1 MKKKVKKKKEEKE
14 EKENNNNNKKYEK
27 VNSDI
32 SKQETNGINEAN
44 GIKE

>member
-1 MKKKVKKKKEEKE
+1 MKKKKE